1 MEKEGAKYALRLN
14 YGRSDLVTMGGDTS
28 LRFED
33 GTMAPKRDEVK
44 YWEGSLDNTC
54 NRKKEIMKRIAATT
68 AQWKRM
74 DAFWL
79 KSNCNTKKKIL
90 IYNAIVQSKLLF
102 IA

>member
-44 YWEGSLDNTC
+44 YLGGNLDNKCDTK
-54 NRKKEIMKRIAATT
+54 REILKRIAATT
-68 AQWKRM
+68 AMEKNGCVL
-74 DAFWL
+74 A
-79 KSNCNTKKKIL
+79 
-90 IYNAIVQSKLLF
+90 
-102 IA
+102 